1 MPAPALPHG
10 PMRTTPDSPTG
21 DNPAGDAP
29 DLDAESDG
37 DAQLEAQIVALY
49 AGPPERFVADRTAL
63 VKQLRAAKRRQ
74 EANLVAKLARPS
86 VAAWAADT
94 AVRADPRL
102 LDALTAAGRVLL
114 DAQAA
119 ALGAAATGTGA
130 DALRRAVAERR
141 RAVQAL
147 ADAALATLRREGRP
161 APAARDE
168 LWTIAEAVSLD
179 PAAADQLRRGR
190 LARTPEVPAGFELL
204 SGFAVPLQ
212 PSNDAGAG
220 SAVPE
225 APGGPEAPG
234 TATAAATA
242 QVEAQRRR
250 RREEAIAARRAAL
263 AALDDADRAAAQA
276 EAAVAK
282 AQRIVQELTERLDA
296 ARRSADDADDALE
309 VARLDR
315 TRAQQALDDATRTIE
330 DLGGPAEPDAPGAT
344 DASAR

>member
-1 MPAPALPHG
+1 
-10 PMRTTPDSPTG
+10 MRTTPDSPTG

-74 EANLVAKLARPS
+74 EGNLVAKLARPS

-250 RREEAIAARRAAL
+250 RREEAIAARCAAL

-296 ARRSADDADDALE
+296 ARRSADDALE

-315 TRAQQALDDATRTIE
+315 TRAQQALDDATRTNE